1 MYLLILIIGL
11 CIGSFLNVCIY
22 RIPREESIVFPASH
36 CTSCG
41 YELKF
46 YDLVPVFSYI
56 FLKGSCRK
64 CNDKVSII
72 YPIIET
78 INGLI
83 YLLLFI
89 KLGLSF
95 EFIFFAILSSLL
107 LVISMIDIK
116 TKEIYSKTT
125 IFGVIVGVIYILSGA
140 YLGRLSIFNS
150 VLGAIIGYGIIFLIV
165 ILTRGMGEGDA
176 DIAGICGMFIGVKGI
191 LVALFLAVI
200 IAGLIASI
208 ILIFKLKDKKSEI
221 AFGPYISLG
230 TFIWIM
236 VGKQI
241 LSLYLNF
248 FI

>member
-22 RIPREESIVFPASH
+22 RIPREESIAFPASH

-56 FLKGSCRK
+56 FLKGKCRK
-64 CNDKVSII
+64 CNEKVSII
-72 YPIIET
+72 YPIIEI

-83 YLLLFI
+83 YLVLFL
-89 KLGLSF
+89 KFGLTF
-95 EFIFFAILSSLL
+95 EFVFFSILSSLM
-107 LVISMIDIK
+107 LVISIIDIK
-116 TKEIYSKTT
+116 TKDIYSTTT
-125 IFGVIVGVIYILSGA
+125 IFGVVIGVIYIAIGA
-140 YLGRLSIFNS
+140 YLGELSILNS
-150 VLGAIIGYGIIFLIV
+150 FLGGIVGYGIIFLIV
-165 ILTRGMGEGDA
+165 VLTRGMGEGDA
-176 DIAGICGMFIGVKGI
+176 DIAGVCGMFIGVKGI
-191 LVALFLAVI
+191 LVALFLAIV
-200 IAGLIASI
+200 IAGLVASI

-221 AFGPYISLG
+221 AFGPYISFG
-230 TFIWIM
+230 TFIWII
-236 VGKQI
+236 VGEQI